1 MTTLLPDGSAAPP
14 RTSVREADDASVA
27 RDYFAGL
34 AADYQAA
41 FAGRARNPLDRAINR
56 LFRRRT
62 FALRS
67 AIVLETLSARPLA
80 GKTVLDVGC
89 GSGDLTVRVA
99 QLGVAHVHG
108 VDIAS
113 PMLDLARRQAE
124 AAGVSD
130 RLSLSLGDVLR
141 DPLPSADITMAVGV
155 IEYYDDLPRLLGRMA
170 EVTRE
175 TLVIVDTRGPWW
187 RRALRRLLAWWRGFR
202 IYYRPPHVVAD
213 ILAALGFVETRRHHG
228 HAFTLFVFDRR

>member
-1 MTTLLPDGSAAPP
+1 MTTPLPDRPAPH
-14 RTSVREADDASVA
+14 RASVREADDASVA

-41 FAGRARNPLDRAINR
+41 FDGRARNPLDRLINR

-67 AIVLETLSARPLA
+67 ALVLEALAARPLA

-108 VDIAS
+108 IDIAR
-113 PMLDLARRQAE
+113 PMLDLARRRAE
-124 AAGVSD
+124 SAGVSD
-130 RLSLSLGDVLR
+130 RVSLDLGDALR
-141 DPLPSADITMAVGV
+141 DRLPPADITMAVGV
-155 IEYYDDLPRLLGRMA
+155 IEYYDDLPRLLARMA

-202 IYYRPPHVVAD
+202 IYYRPPQVVAE
-213 ILAALGFVETRRHHG
+213 ILAPLGFVETTRHHG
-228 HAFTLFVFDRR
+228 HSFTLFVFDRR

>member
-1 MTTLLPDGSAAPP
+1 MTTLQSDHPAGPRRGPARDG
-14 RTSVREADDASVA
+14 DDASVA

-41 FAGRARNPLDRAINR
+41 FGGHARNPLDRVINR

-67 AIVLETLSARPLA
+67 ALVLETLAARPLA

-108 VDIAS
+108 VDIAA
-113 PMLDLARRQAE
+113 PMLDLARRQAQ
-124 AAGVSD
+124 AAGVSEKVT
-130 RLSLSLGDVLR
+130 LTLGDALR
-141 DPLPSADITMAVGV
+141 DALPQADITMAVGV
-155 IEYYDDLPRLLGRMA
+155 IEYYGDLARLLSRMA
-170 EVTRE
+170 EATRE
-175 TLVIVDTRGPWW
+175 TLVIVDTRGPLW
-187 RRALRRLLAWWRGFR
+187 RRALRHLLAWWRGFR
-202 IYYRPPHVVAD
+202 IYYRPPQAVAD
-213 ILAALGFVETRRHHG
+213 LLAPLGFAETTRHRG
-228 HAFTLFVFDRR
+228 HSFTLFVFDRR